1 VTERLQD
8 SAQPFRPEPGPQRLV
23 LASGSASRARMLTAA
38 GVDFIKAPAD
48 IDEAALMP
56 ADDAAAAAAL
66 ALAGLK
72 ALSVSEHR
80 PGALV
85 LGGDSILDFQGE
97 RISKSPDVPA
107 ARTLLT
113 RLSGQTHRI
122 VSAAVLARDGQVVW
136 RHIGEGALTMRR
148 LSPAFIDA
156 YLAVEA
162 PAVLASVG
170 CYHLEGRGAQ
180 LFDRIDGDFFSILGL
195 PLIAVLAALREQGL
209 LQS

>member
-1 VTERLQD
+1 MTARLQD
-8 SAQPFRPEPGPQRLV
+8 SSQPFQPQSGPLRLV

-56 ADDAAAAAAL
+56 ADGAAGAAAL

-85 LGGDSILDFQGE
+85 LGGDSILELDGE
-97 RISKSPDVPA
+97 RIGNSPDVA
-107 ARTLLT
+107 AAKALLT
-113 RLSGQTHRI
+113 RLSGKTHRI
-122 VSAAVLARDGQVVW
+122 VSAAVLVRDGKVVW
-136 RHIGEGALTMRR
+136 RHVGAGTLTMRP
-148 LSPAFIDA
+148 LGAAFLDA

-162 PAVLASVG
+162 PAILASVG

-180 LFDRIDGDFFSILGL
+180 LFARIEGDFFSILGL
-195 PLIAVLAALREQGL
+195 PLLPVLAALRDEGML
-209 LQS
+209 NS

>member
-1 VTERLQD
+1 MTQSLRD
-8 SAQPFRPEPGPQRLV
+8 SSPPFQPQSGPLRLV

-56 ADDAAAAAAL
+56 ADGDAGAAAL

-85 LGGDSILDFQGE
+85 LGADSILDFDGE
-97 RISKSPDVPA
+97 RIGKSPDVA
-107 ARTLLT
+107 SAKALLT
-113 RLSGQTHRI
+113 RLSGHAHRI
-122 VSAAVLARDGQVVW
+122 VSAAVLARDGVVVW
-136 RHIGEGALTMRR
+136 RHVGAGALTMRS
-148 LSPAFIDA
+148 LNGAFLDA
-156 YLAVEA
+156 YLAAEA

-195 PLIAVLAALREQGL
+195 PLLRVLAALREQGL
-209 LQS
+209 LAS